1 MNEEFSR
8 ERFAGALGSKF
19 TLHAAEEKSVEIELI
34 EVSEARERPNQVSF
48 SIVFL
53 LPEFYNAEQGLY
65 DLTHDELGAFQIF
78 LVPIG
83 SGKRGAM
90 LEAVFNFLRTE
101 PAETNG

>member
-8 ERFAGALGSKF
+8 ERFAGALGSRF
-19 TLHAAEEKSVEIELI
+19 TLHAAEGKTVEIELI
-34 EVSEARERPNQVSF
+34 EVSEPRERPDQVSF

-53 LPEFYNAEQGLY
+53 LPEDYNAEQGLY
-65 DLTHDELGAFQIF
+65 DLTHTELGKLQIL

-83 SGKRGAM
+83 SRKRGPM

-101 PAETNG
+101 SAGD